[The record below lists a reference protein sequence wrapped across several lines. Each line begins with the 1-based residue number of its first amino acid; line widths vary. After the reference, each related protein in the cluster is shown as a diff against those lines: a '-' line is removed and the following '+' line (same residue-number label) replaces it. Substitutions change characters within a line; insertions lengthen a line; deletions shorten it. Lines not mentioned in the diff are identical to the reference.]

1 MPETSMRRMTTE
13 KLEQYRTLVAEV
25 EVLEARQRK
34 AASRKPEIV
43 TDTVKG
49 SSPNFPFVSHTIS
62 ITGEDTRHN
71 ATLMRI
77 QRARS
82 ARMAK
87 ANRLL
92 ADIEEFLAELED
104 AKLRR
109 IIEVHYIDG
118 KTWRQTATIVY
129 GSPQY
134 EDAARKRVKRFLQK
148 D

>member
-1 MPETSMRRMTTE
+1 MPETSMRRMTTD
-13 KLEQYRTLVAEV
+13 KLEQYRALVAEV
-25 EVLEARQRK
+25 EVLEMHQRK
-34 AASRKPEIV
+34 AASRKPDIV
-43 TDTVKG
+43 TDTVRG
-49 SSPNFPFVSHTIS
+49 SSPYFPYTSHTIS

-71 ATLMRI
+71 ATLLRI
-77 QRARS
+77 EQARNV
-82 ARMAK
+82 RIKK
-87 ANRLL
+87 AHKLL
-92 ADIEEFLAELED
+92 AEIEEFIATLED
-104 AKLRR
+104 VKLRR

>member
-13 KLEQYRTLVAEV
+13 KLEQYRALVAEV
-25 EVLEARQRK
+25 EVLETRQRK
-34 AASRKPEIV
+34 TAAKKPDIV
-43 TDTVKG
+43 TDTVRG
-49 SSPNFPFVSHTIS
+49 SSPYFPYTSHTIS

-71 ATLMRI
+71 ATLLRI
-77 QRARS
+77 ERARNV
-82 ARMAK
+82 RIKK
-87 ANRLL
+87 AHKLL
-92 ADIEEFLAELED
+92 AEIEEFIATLED

>member
-1 MPETSMRRMTTE
+1 MTTD
-13 KLEQYRTLVAEV
+13 KLEQYRALVAEV

-71 ATLMRI
+71 ATLLRI
-77 QRARS
+77 EQARNV
-82 ARMAK
+82 RIKK
-87 ANRLL
+87 AHKLL
-92 ADIEEFLAELED
+92 AEIEEFIATLED

>member
-1 MPETSMRRMTTE
+1 MR
-13 KLEQYRTLVAEV
+13 
-25 EVLEARQRK
+25 
-34 AASRKPEIV
+34 
-43 TDTVKG
+43 G
-49 SSPNFPFVSHTIS
+49 SSPYFPYTSHTIS

-71 ATLMRI
+71 ATLLRI
-77 QRARS
+77 ERARNV
-82 ARMAK
+82 RIKK
-87 ANRLL
+87 AHKLL
-92 ADIEEFLAELED
+92 AEIEEFIATLED

>member
-1 MPETSMRRMTTE
+1 MPETSMQRMTTD
-13 KLEQYRTLVAEV
+13 KLEQYRALVAEV

-77 QRARS
+77 QRARTT
-82 ARMAK
+82 RMAK

-92 ADIEEFLAELED
+92 ADIEEFIAELED

>member
-13 KLEQYRTLVAEV
+13 KLEQYRALVAEV

-34 AASRKPEIV
+34 AASRKPGIV
-43 TDTVKG
+43 TDTGTG

-71 ATLMRI
+71 ATLLRI
-77 QRARS
+77 ERARNV
-82 ARMAK
+82 RIKK
-87 ANRLL
+87 AHKLL
-92 ADIEEFLAELED
+92 AEIEEFIATLED

>member
-13 KLEQYRTLVAEV
+13 KLEQYRALVAEV

-34 AASRKPEIV
+34 TAAKKPDIV
-43 TDTVKG
+43 TDTVRG
-49 SSPNFPFVSHTIS
+49 SSPYFPYTSHTIS

>member
-1 MPETSMRRMTTE
+1 MPEASMQRMTTD
-13 KLEQYRTLVAEV
+13 KLEQYRALVAEV

-77 QRARS
+77 ERARNV
-82 ARMAK
+82 RIKK
-87 ANRLL
+87 AHKLL
-92 ADIEEFLAELED
+92 AEIEEFIATLED

>member
-1 MPETSMRRMTTE
+1 MPETSMQRMTTE
-13 KLEQYRTLVAEV
+13 KLEQYRALVAEV

-71 ATLMRI
+71 ATLLRI
-77 QRARS
+77 EQARNV
-82 ARMAK
+82 RIKK
-87 ANRLL
+87 AHKLL
-92 ADIEEFLAELED
+92 AEIEEFIATLED

>member
-1 MPETSMRRMTTE
+1 MPETSMQRMTTD
-13 KLEQYRTLVAEV
+13 KLEQYRALVAEV

-71 ATLMRI
+71 ATLLRI
-77 QRARS
+77 EQARNV
-82 ARMAK
+82 RIKK
-87 ANRLL
+87 AHKLL
-92 ADIEEFLAELED
+92 AEIEEFIATLED